1 MFEVVI
7 FTQDNGF
14 VSSLTNTGTVDP
26 EQTVS
31 STLLCLPFMYIFTK
45 LAIHVKV
52 NPYFTELSS

>member
-26 EQTVS
+26 DQTVS
-31 STLLCLPFMYIFTK
+31 TTS
-45 LAIHVKV
+45 HVYYSCTSLQ
-52 NPYFTELSS
+52 NCMQSSSHSC